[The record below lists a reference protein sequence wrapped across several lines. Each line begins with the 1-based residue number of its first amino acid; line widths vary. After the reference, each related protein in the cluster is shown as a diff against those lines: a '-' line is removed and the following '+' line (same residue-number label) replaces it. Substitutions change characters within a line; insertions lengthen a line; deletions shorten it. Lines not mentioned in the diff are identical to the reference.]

1 MEEEEEEDV
10 VLFNRQVE
18 PEVDEEFDREFAR
31 IMSESL
37 ESRKATGKSAFD
49 IEPPTSRN
57 RVASNAGDQGGIG
70 TQQVQFA
77 VMSRRSKQ
85 MKVVDVPS
93 ENALAQTTLKHIE
106 DAKAEKQRIKNLVL
120 NLDRKNEEDERKQIE
135 RNAANNGI
143 RISYGDEKKQ
153 KRPPQSSWNYKDW

>member
-57 RVASNAGDQGGIG
+57 RMASNVGGHGDIG
-70 TQQVQFA
+70 TQRVQFA

-85 MKVVDVPS
+85 LKVVDIPS
-93 ENALAQTTLKHIE
+93 ENTLAQTTLKHIE

-120 NLDRKNEEDERKQIE
+120 NLDRKNEEDERRQIE
-135 RNAANNGI
+135 RNAGNNEI